1 MEEQDFSAMLEES
14 QRLNQQ
20 GEMKFTEDEA
30 NRFKKAFADPE
41 FRKMF
46 AEYMD
51 ELQDPKH
58 REETEAY
65 ITQLEG
71 EQKVPEGKELIRPDP
86 GFVIKTY
93 KTNDDF
99 SPESNRKDKLFINMV
114 SSPSVAPPVKSP
126 ATTASATA
134 APAGDHW
141 SLPYTLGPP
150 HMEKDKQ
157 GANATCFDCCF
168 HPLALD
174 YAARSSAFQDMLVS
188 TAMEGVKEMM
198 KKMGAKATVESS
210 FHVVKGVKYKGGDR
224 PLTLLVSKAEKNKW
238 DEKNKVESKG
248 AKGTK
253 EKDGDSDKAAVATA
267 AKGTTK
273 GAASGGIIKKGF
285 LNSKSSDK
293 SDKIPTIRPGG
304 AAGGGTT
311 SPLAAAPASTSTST
325 AGAEMREVSS
335 KKISRPA
342 AEAPATTSHTPAA
355 APASATSAASAAS
368 AAAVTADGSS
378 GPEVPAYT
386 VKHREEGGLGDFQ
399 NTRRV
404 TRSRCKELVYEVKL
418 PKVTT
423 PSLIKLDL
431 TADHLTLSYE
441 QVYLLS
447 LALPLR
453 VLEHKAKAKFDKHA
467 HTLTVALP
475 VIQQVEVA
483 VEVEGEDNPK
493 SPGLVQETGE
503 DLDNASTGHTTATAT
518 DAASTS
524 TGAGKASGKKGV
536 DHSRWV
542 QATSAA
548 QGDQDLAQQ
557 VQRAAELAKQS
568 QALQKDADFVASAKF
583 QGSRPGYVF
592 CMGDQGLGYYRD
604 TRRARGTAA
613 APAPSPSPSPSSA
626 PAATKPSTADATSTA
641 SASATARVFPMFEVQ
656 QTPQAVALL
665 VQVPRILPDS
675 VHIHTTTSTT
685 TDGSNTYSIDLTCV
699 AISDAQAEGSK
710 DAPDREDEGW
720 REVVKT
726 VFAGGWTFDT
736 EACGEGL
743 DPASV
748 RFDVAGANMVVV
760 ANKRKAGVWQAK
772 GQGGVVLRTK
782 GVGGSGY
789 EGEVCEGGWVR
800 ARTYEEEKQPG
811 HEKKEV
817 AAPAQTPA
825 STSATSTSSTHVEGK
840 VKEAIDS
847 MRFSS
852 DVFLELD

>member
-1 MEEQDFSAMLEES
+1 MEEQDYSAMLEES
-14 QRLNQQ
+14 QRRNQQ

-126 ATTASATA
+126 ATAASAAA

-174 YAARSSAFQDMLVS
+174 YAERSSAFQDMLVS

-198 KKMGAKATVESS
+198 RKMGAKATVESS

-238 DEKNKVESKG
+238 DEKSKVESKG

-253 EKDGDSDKAAVATA
+253 EKDGHSDKAAATAATA

-355 APASATSAASAAS
+355 APASATSAASVS
-368 AAAVTADGSS
+368 SDGSS
-378 GPEVPAYT
+378 GPEVPVYT

-483 VEVEGEDNPK
+483 VEVEGDDNPQ
-493 SPGLVQETGE
+493 SPGLVQETRE
-503 DLDNASTGHTTATAT
+503 DLDDASI
-518 DAASTS
+518 
-524 TGAGKASGKKGV
+524 GV

-557 VQRAAELAKQS
+557 VQRAAELAKQT
-568 QALQKDADFVASAKF
+568 QALQKEADNNGEDFVASAKF

-604 TRRARGTAA
+604 TRRARTTAA

-626 PAATKPSTADATSTA
+626 PATTTPSTAYATSTA
-641 SASATARVFPMFEVQ
+641 SATTARVFPMFEVQ

-675 VHIHTTTSTT
+675 VHIHTRTSTS

-720 REVVKT
+720 HEVVKT

-760 ANKRKAGVWQAK
+760 ANKRKAGMWQAK

-782 GVGGSGY
+782 GAGGSGY

-811 HEKKEV
+811 HEKK
-817 AAPAQTPA
+817 A
-825 STSATSTSSTHVEGK
+825 GK
-840 VKEAIDS
+840 VKEAINS